1 MSYKSVYTLCILFC
15 LCACRDDRFFNPD
28 PVVPP
33 VTGESIPAAI
43 AWEVEPL
50 FSPQPLSEP
59 TRASGN
65 GSVLQASFPGM
76 DVELSGSPVTRI
88 AASQQDL
95 ENKIYSLL
103 ILQFDGVT
111 KFSKCVQA
119 TYLPVAVDLSA
130 LNDFSF
136 KATEAPV
143 SRIVIIANLSSD
155 YMNME
160 DWNAGTKTYS
170 ELRELNLA
178 QSENESYPLL
188 GASPTKA
195 VMFGVS
201 DVKLEVGTQV
211 TVSLQRIFAKVAFN
225 IDMVSTLKTKY
236 TYWRAQLMNMPGRCY
251 FLPVERE
258 SFFPTL
264 GKLGTERFYN
274 YDPVVAVSGVF
285 DANALSYYVP
295 VNIRPDVEFAS
306 RQTRTILAP
315 SNSTYLLIT
324 GLRLGLLGDITD
336 QVVYQIPLGD
346 NFTSNYTIYPNYFYN
361 YKIHLT
367 GESPDDGTVVR
378 FVPGYWGGELKAYD
392 AAGNVLANVSEAK
405 AVKWR
410 YEKKIEVYSTDLLS
424 ANGSP
429 LFRWGEAGSSFG
441 ATNLFDGQW
450 NTNAILL
457 SGVSSRFPVFFS
469 CVNLNYGDAALFH
482 KNTPGVWYLPSISQ
496 LLATYIA
503 AANLY
508 STMSHNYWS
517 STGESSDGDTAYAL
531 TKMGELVP
539 LGKTTPSACVR
550 AIRNLDE

>member
-28 PVVPP
+28 PELPP
-33 VTGESIPAAI
+33 VTGEAIPAAI

-59 TRASGN
+59 TRASGK

-76 DVELSGSPVTRI
+76 DVELSGSPVTRA

-95 ENKIYSLL
+95 ENKIHSLF
-103 ILQFDGVT
+103 ILQFNGVT

-119 TYLPVAVDLSA
+119 TYVPMTADLSA

-136 KATEAPV
+136 KATESPV

-155 YMNME
+155 YLNME

-188 GASPTKA
+188 GTSPTKA
-195 VMFGVS
+195 VMFGIS
-201 DVKLEVGTQV
+201 DVKLEAGTLV

-225 IDMVSTLKTKY
+225 IDMVPALKTKY
-236 TYWRAQLMNMPGRCY
+236 TIWQAQLMNIPGRCY

-264 GKLGTERFYN
+264 GKLGTEGFYN
-274 YDPVVAVSGVF
+274 RAPVNAVSGVF
-285 DANALSYYVP
+285 DANALTYYVP
-295 VNIRPDVEFAS
+295 VNIRPDVQFAS
-306 RQTRTILAP
+306 VKTRTILAP
-315 SNSTYLLIT
+315 QNTTYLLIA
-324 GLRLGLLGDITD
+324 GLRMGLLGNIAE
-336 QVVYQIPLGD
+336 QVVYQIHLGD
-346 NFTSNYTIYPNYFYN
+346 NLTSNYTISPNYFYN
-361 YKIHLT
+361 YKIHLM

-392 AAGNVLANVSEAK
+392 ETGNVLANVSGAT

-410 YEKKIEVYSTDLLS
+410 YEKKIEVYSTDVVS
-424 ANGSP
+424 ADRSVVLP
-429 LFRWGEAGSSFG
+429 WGEFGSSFNG
-441 ATNLFDGQW
+441 TNLMDGLG
-450 NTNAILL
+450 NTNNILL
-457 SGVSSRFPVFFS
+457 SGVSSQFPAFS
-469 CVNLNYGDAALFH
+469 SCINLNYGDAPQFH
-482 KNTPGVWYLPSISQ
+482 KNDPGVWYLPSISQ

-508 STMSHNYWS
+508 STMSEGYWS
-517 STGESSDGDTAYAL
+517 STAVNANGDNAYCL
-531 TKMGELVP
+531 TRKGEL
-539 LGKTTPSACVR
+539 LQMGKSSSNYVR